1 MTIAA
6 ILVVSESEIATVMP
20 EFNLQWSKDNPEK
33 FKQMLYELGFDVSK
47 EVECQEGL
55 THRNRFGAVITCAR
69 WVGDERI
76 DKEYVKSNFASQ
88 AAKDKSLNNRMLN
101 DLYKQKGMVE

>member
-1 MTIAA
+1 
-6 ILVVSESEIATVMP
+6 
-20 EFNLQWSKDNPEK
+20 
-33 FKQMLYELGFDVSK
+33 
-47 EVECQEGL
+47 L

-76 DKEYVKSNFASQ
+76 DKEYVQSNFASQ